1 MTGVLKKNR
10 RRQGCA
16 CTEKRP
22 WGCRKKTAICKPR
35 LQEKITLSSPWS
47 WTFSLQNCKKIHFWC
62 SVHLSVVF
70 CYGSLISTHLFYAK
84 YVFHACML
92 SCFSRV
98 LLFVTLWTV
107 AHQAPLSRG
116 FSRQEHWSGLPCPSP
131 EDLPD
136 PGIEP
141 VSPVA
146 PALQADSL
154 LLEPPETIYV
164 YIYKYTHIHTKLL
177 KLNDKKKN
185 PFKNG
190 PNILIENSPK
200 KM

>member
-1 MTGVLKKNR
+1 MRSWVWGPNAIWLVSLRKIGGDRDVHAQRKGHEDAE
-10 RRQGCA
+10 RRQPSVSQD
-16 CTEKRP
+16 R
-22 WGCRKKTAICKPR
+22 R

-47 WTFSLQNCKKIHFWC
+47 WTFSLQNWKKIHFWC
-62 SVHLSVVF
+62 SVHQSVVF
-70 CYGSLISTHLFYAK
+70 CYGSLISTHLLYGK

-98 LLFVTLWTV
+98 RLFATPWTV

-116 FSRQEHWSGLPCPSP
+116 FSRQDHWSGLPCPP
-131 EDLPD
+131 PGDLPD

-146 PALQADSL
+146 PALQAESL

-164 YIYKYTHIHTKLL
+164 
-177 KLNDKKKN
+177 
-185 PFKNG
+185 
-190 PNILIENSPK
+190 
-200 KM
+200 